1 MAKKETCP
9 NCGHNPRT
17 DHVLM
22 KAEIA
27 ALTRQLS
34 QRDAR
39 IKQLRKLLSVC
50 ASVIRRAAQDGDLRH
65 GAKGCSS
72 CTNGSSCF
80 AKWHKLA
87 AEAAEA
93 GNG

>member
-39 IKQLRKLLSVC
+39 IKELEEEKKALRDFMADIGHIVILAHTLSDPSRQ
-50 ASVIRRAAQDGDLRH
+50 A
-65 GAKGCSS
+65 
-72 CTNGSSCF
+72 
-80 AKWHKLA
+80 A
-87 AEAAEA
+87 AEASQ
-93 GNG
+93 